1 VADRPG
7 ADAPISIAEA
17 VRDLLTIV
25 RRLRDSYS
33 EHGRHFTLDGRLI
46 GDIGEVLA
54 VQHYAITLTT
64 TQTAVHDAVT
74 ADGRK
79 VQIKATMKDS
89 LTFPWG
95 DAPDYYIG
103 LKILEDGTP
112 LEVYNGPG
120 ALIKIKALAGR
131 KSRPKTGNHVVSSTA
146 LCELN
151 QGVADIDRVLP
162 PVGGK
167 WPERMRPR
175 GTPSRKAGA

>member
-1 VADRPG
+1 MADRPG

-120 ALIKIKALAGR
+120 ALIKGALAGR
-131 KSRPKTGNHVVSSTA
+131 KSRPKTGSHVVSLSA
-146 LCELN
+146 LSKLRKSDLATDRIPLASGAAATERPD
-151 QGVADIDRVLP
+151 GRVLTFRQ
-162 PVGGK
+162 
-167 WPERMRPR
+167 E
-175 GTPSRKAGA
+175 

>member
-1 VADRPG
+1 MPDSPG
-7 ADAPISIAEA
+7 TDAPISIAEA
-17 VRDLLTIV
+17 VKDLLTIV

-46 GDIGEVLA
+46 GDIGEALA

-120 ALIKIKALAGR
+120 AIIREALAGR
-131 KSRPKTGNHVVSSTA
+131 KSRPKTGSHVVSI
-146 LCELN
+146 
-151 QGVADIDRVLP
+151 GVLARLQKSVP
-162 PVGGK
+162 PNEQIPKREGVV
-167 WPERMRPR
+167 R
-175 GTPSRKAGA
+175 G

>member
-17 VRDLLTIV
+17 VKDLLTIV

-64 TQTAVHDAVT
+64 TQTAVYDAVT

-120 ALIKIKALAGR
+120 AIIKKKVLAGR
-131 KSRPKTGNHVVSSTA
+131 KSRPKTGSHVVSIGA
-146 LCELN
+146 LARLQKSVPPNEKIPKRE
-151 QGVADIDRVLP
+151 GVVRD
-162 PVGGK
+162 
-167 WPERMRPR
+167 
-175 GTPSRKAGA
+175 

>member
-1 VADRPG
+1 MADSPG
-7 ADAPISIAEA
+7 TDAPVSIAEA
-17 VRDLLTIV
+17 VRGLLTIV
-25 RRLRDSYS
+25 QRLRDSYS

-54 VQHYAITLTT
+54 AQHYAITLTT

-74 ADGRK
+74 IDGRK

-120 ALIKIKALAGR
+120 ALINKEALAGR

-146 LCELN
+146 LSELN

-175 GTPSRKAGA
+175 GTPSRNAGA

>member
-17 VRDLLTIV
+17 VKDLLTIV

-95 DAPDYYIG
+95 DAPDYFIG

-120 ALIKIKALAGR
+120 AIIKNKALAGR
-131 KSRPKTGNHVVSSTA
+131 KSRPKTGNHVVSI
-146 LCELN
+146 
-151 QGVADIDRVLP
+151 GVLARLQKSVP
-162 PVGGK
+162 PNEQIPKREGVV
-167 WPERMRPR
+167 RD
-175 GTPSRKAGA
+175 

>member
-1 VADRPG
+1 MANNVES
-7 ADAPISIAEA
+7 DAPISIAEA
-17 VRDLLTIV
+17 VKDLLTTV

-120 ALIKIKALAGR
+120 AIIKGALVGR
-131 KSRPKTGNHVVSSTA
+131 KSRPKTGNHVVSSTV
-146 LCELN
+146 LCESN

>member
-1 VADRPG
+1 VES
-7 ADAPISIAEA
+7 DAPISIAEA
-17 VRDLLTIV
+17 VKDLLTTV

-103 LKILEDGTP
+103 LKILEDG
-112 LEVYNGPG
+112 
-120 ALIKIKALAGR
+120 R
-131 KSRPKTGNHVVSSTA
+131 KSRPKTGSHVVSLSA
-146 LCELN
+146 LSKLRKSDLATDRIPLASGAAATERPD
-151 QGVADIDRVLP
+151 GRVLTFRQ
-162 PVGGK
+162 
-167 WPERMRPR
+167 E
-175 GTPSRKAGA
+175 

>member
-1 VADRPG
+1 MANNVES
-7 ADAPISIAEA
+7 DAPISIAEA
-17 VRDLLTIV
+17 VKDLLTTV

-120 ALIKIKALAGR
+120 ALIKGALAGR
-131 KSRPKTGNHVVSSTA
+131 KSRPKTGSHVVSLSA
-146 LCELN
+146 LSKLRKSDLATDRIPLASGAAATERPD
-151 QGVADIDRVLP
+151 GRVLTFRQ
-162 PVGGK
+162 
-167 WPERMRPR
+167 E
-175 GTPSRKAGA
+175 

>member
-17 VRDLLTIV
+17 VKDLLTIV

-120 ALIKIKALAGR
+120 AIIKEALAGR
-131 KSRPKTGNHVVSSTA
+131 KSRPKTGSHVVSLMA
-146 LCELN
+146 LSKL
-151 QGVADIDRVLP
+151 QDSVLAA
-162 PVGGK
+162 
-167 WPERMRPR
+167 ERIPR
-175 GTPSRKAGA
+175 R

>member
-1 VADRPG
+1 MADRPG

-17 VRDLLTIV
+17 VKDLLTIV

-103 LKILEDGTP
+103 LKILEDGTY
-112 LEVYNGPG
+112 EEIYNGPG
-120 ALIKIKALAGR
+120 AIIKNEALARR
-131 KSRPKTGNHVVSSTA
+131 KSRPKTGSHVVSI
-146 LCELN
+146 
-151 QGVADIDRVLP
+151 GVLARLQKSVP
-162 PVGGK
+162 PNEQIPKREEVV
-167 WPERMRPR
+167 RD
-175 GTPSRKAGA
+175 

>member
-17 VRDLLTIV
+17 VKDLLTIV

-74 ADGRK
+74 DDGRK

-89 LTFPWG
+89 LTFPCG

-120 ALIKIKALAGR
+120 AIIKKKVLAGR
-131 KSRPKTGNHVVSSTA
+131 KSRPKTGSHVVSIGA
-146 LCELN
+146 LARLQKSVPPNE
-151 QGVADIDRVLP
+151 QIPKREGVVRD
-162 PVGGK
+162 
-167 WPERMRPR
+167 
-175 GTPSRKAGA
+175 

>member
-1 VADRPG
+1 MANNVES
-7 ADAPISIAEA
+7 DAPISIAEA
-17 VRDLLTIV
+17 VKDLLTTV

-103 LKILEDGTP
+103 LKILEDG
-112 LEVYNGPG
+112 
-120 ALIKIKALAGR
+120 R
-131 KSRPKTGNHVVSSTA
+131 KSRPKTGSHVVSLSA
-146 LCELN
+146 LSKLRKSDLATDRIPLASGAAATERPD
-151 QGVADIDRVLP
+151 GRVLTFRQ
-162 PVGGK
+162 
-167 WPERMRPR
+167 E
-175 GTPSRKAGA
+175 

>member
-1 VADRPG
+1 MADSPG

-17 VRDLLTIV
+17 VRGLLTIV
-25 RRLRDSYS
+25 QRLRDSYS

-74 ADGRK
+74 IDGRK
-79 VQIKATMKDS
+79 VQIKATMKDR

-95 DAPDYYIG
+95 NAPDYYIG

-120 ALIKIKALAGR
+120 ALIEKEALARR
-131 KSRPKTGNHVVSSTA
+131 KSRPKTGNHVVSIRTLERLHKS
-146 LCELN
+146 
-151 QGVADIDRVLP
+151 VP
-162 PVGGK
+162 PN
-167 WPERMRPR
+167 ERIPKREK
-175 GTPSRKAGA
+175 GSAG